1 MTVSMLT
8 TRLSWVMT
16 GCGGKL
22 TTCSR
27 RSRSGSSRSTNG
39 VTMFSPACRVRW
51 YRPNRST
58 MPALAWGTMRTDRLI
73 TTTTRMTKTTS
84 RMVATREL
92 MAASLLRPVRGS
104 GGFRVSGLICYVTDR
119 ERVEPACG
127 NSVLATGD
135 APRSARPGGPARLPV
150 LDLQLDAEAPGQV
163 PRGEDLLDRAGRE
176 HRAAA
181 QQHGVGE
188 AVGYLFDMVGDQHHH
203 RRLGIA
209 GQLGEPP
216 QQVLAAAQV
225 EPRGRLVEQQQLRVG
240 HQRPGDLHPLALAL
254 RQRGELA
261 PDQVR
266 AAERVEYLH
275 RAGDVG
281 GVVFLFPPAQDGVG
295 GGEHQVDDLLPGRD
309 LLGDRGA
316 GPPDPRPQVEDVDL
330 AETLAEDLDGAL
342 GGEHQGGCHLKQ
354 GGLAR
359 PVRSDQDPPLV
370 PVRRPVHV
378 AQQDRRVPPD
388 LDAPQPQHLVGHQA
402 PFLRTRAMDPVARM
416 AAETE
421 PMPPHPRKP
430 SQTDRYMRPASGPSG
445 NLAW

>member
-240 HQRPGDLHPLALAL
+240 HQRPGDL
-254 RQRGELA
+254 
-261 PDQVR
+261 
-266 AAERVEYLH
+266 
-275 RAGDVG
+275 
-281 GVVFLFPPAQDGVG
+281 
-295 GGEHQVDDLLPGRD
+295 
-309 LLGDRGA
+309 
-316 GPPDPRPQVEDVDL
+316 RPQVEDVNL
-330 AETLAEDLDGAL
+330 AEALAEDLDGAL
-342 GGEHQGGCHLKQ
+342 GGEHQGGGHLEQ

-359 PVRSDQDPPLV
+359 PVRPDQDPPLV
-370 PVRRPVHV
+370 PVCRPVHV
-378 AQQDRRVPPD
+378 AQQDRRVPAD
-388 LDAPQPQHLVGHQA
+388 LDAAQPQHLVGHRA
-402 PFLRTRAMDPVARM
+402 PFLRTRRNGSGSSNGRRDRTYATAPPSAHPDRPVSKPAARSVR
-416 AAETE
+416 ES
-421 PMPPHPRKP
+421 RL
-430 SQTDRYMRPASGPSG
+430 MRA
-445 NLAW
+445 